1 MEWNCLNMT
10 TKKKPSRTDIL
21 VIHTHHNLGKYL
33 GLTTSRRFSKWYVPA
48 LLSLFVV
55 CAAYKIRERVIM
67 YTSMSNVRYLTIT
80 LDAINFATN
89 LIYIGISLLG
99 SLLGRRKWEKLFA
112 ALGSAEELLPTNFFI
127 DKSVRRFKLITAIYH
142 LILLACYSCN
152 ALHLILRNLRYTL
165 RFSVTLR
172 IAIYFGTF
180 DVISVYLF
188 NEAVR
193 KRYAHLVKMILSS
206 TIRDGSVEVILKN
219 EEEKGRVQKLR
230 KVFSIHKTLY
240 ACVEQLNDIFGWKI
254 YLVLQNVV
262 VSLLSTFNSVVLFL
276 KDQHL
281 VPWKEEII
289 YSTVFSA
296 VFAVSVFLNYS
307 TLSEGSSFPLT
318 ISPI

>member
-1 MEWNCLNMT
+1 MGEAFRSVGFSGRAATNKFLHRQER
-10 TKKKPSRTDIL
+10 SSFQ
-21 VIHTHHNLGKYL
+21 THHGHL
-33 GLTTSRRFSKWYVPA
+33 P
-48 LLSLFVV
+48 
-55 CAAYKIRERVIM
+55 
-67 YTSMSNVRYLTIT
+67 
-80 LDAINFATN
+80 LD
-89 LIYIGISLLG
+89 
-99 SLLGRRKWEKLFA
+99 
-112 ALGSAEELLPTNFFI
+112 SAGVL
-127 DKSVRRFKLITAIYH
+127 
-142 LILLACYSCN
+142 SCN

-318 ISPI
+318 I